1 MMKLQSLVLAA
12 ATALTMTSAFAV
24 PAGAWTVGAGA
35 HYVDPKSDNGT
46 LGDDD
51 VVSFDVDVD
60 GDVRPTLTGEYF
72 IANNVGIELLA
83 SLPFHHDFDL
93 NAADGTTALTGKI
106 QHLPATLSLQY
117 HFDDYNMPM
126 NIKPF
131 IGVGV
136 NYTTFFKEK
145 LNTPAGAPAD
155 SAADLKFDDSVG
167 VAGHIG
173 LDIPFAP
180 TEYFRIDA
188 RYMDIKTD
196 ASINDEGNTLELG
209 EVDISPWVYG
219 VAFVK
224 QF

>member
-1 MMKLQSLVLAA
+1 MKLQSLVLAA
-12 ATALTMTSAFAV
+12 ATALTMTTAFAV
-24 PAGAWTVGAGA
+24 PAGTWSIAAGA

-46 LGDDD
+46 LANTDLSL
-51 VVSFDVDVD
+51 VANVDVD
-60 GDVRPTLTGEYF
+60 GDVRPTISGEYF
-72 IANNVGIELLA
+72 IADNVGVELLA
-83 SLPFHHDFDL
+83 AIPFHHDFTL
-93 NAADGTTALTGKI
+93 NDATGNELLTGKT
-106 QHLPATLSLQY
+106 QHLPPTLSLQY
-117 HFDDYNMPM
+117 HFDGYNLPM
-126 NIKPF
+126 NVKPF
-131 IGVGV
+131 VGVGV

-145 LNTPAGAPAD
+145 ISNG
-155 SAADLKFDDSVG
+155 ADLDLDDSVG

-180 TEYFRIDA
+180 TESLRIDA

-196 ASINDEGNTLELG
+196 ASLNIDGTKYELG

>member
-1 MMKLQSLVLAA
+1 MKLQSLVLAA
-12 ATALTMTSAFAV
+12 ATALTMTTAFAV
-24 PAGAWTVGAGA
+24 PAGTWSIAAGA

-46 LGDDD
+46 LTNTDLGL
-51 VVSFDVDVD
+51 VANVDVD
-60 GDVRPTLTGEYF
+60 GDVRPTISGEYF
-72 IANNVGIELLA
+72 IANNVGVELLA
-83 SLPFHHDFDL
+83 AIPFHHDFTL
-93 NAADGTTALTGKI
+93 NDATGKELLTGKT
-106 QHLPATLSLQY
+106 QHLPPTLSLQY
-117 HFDDYNMPM
+117 HFDGYNLPM
-126 NIKPF
+126 NVKPF
-131 IGVGV
+131 VGVGV

-145 LNTPAGAPAD
+145 ISNG
-155 SAADLKFDDSVG
+155 ADLDLDDSVG

-180 TEYFRIDA
+180 TESFRIDA

-196 ASINDEGNTLELG
+196 ASLNIDGTKHELG